1 MNARPVSGLAL
12 ICVSAVVVAAGAQ
25 TDPHL
30 PLVNGTT
37 IPRDGTYLADRTEFV
52 LDHSGDQVRLR
63 FSDSDEVF
71 YLSTEAAPLGVRVL
85 KYDTGTEALRVAGWG
100 GVTLYTPDHP
110 SGIPAEYTDVV
121 HNVDPPPVT
130 AKDARLFA
138 AGLAKELS
146 ARTDFAVGF
155 AADWDEL
162 SRSGA
167 ARLLACDA
175 MRDATYALEQSASG
189 AKRNAISDDLHV
201 VHVIEG
207 KRASAS
213 VRRGVLTVTIDPKAG
228 PAARP
233 SSLAIGRALASA
245 F

>member
-1 MNARPVSGLAL
+1 MNARPVSGLTL
-12 ICVSAVVVAAGAQ
+12 ICFAGALVAAEAQ

-30 PLVNGTT
+30 PLVNGAA

-52 LDHSGDQVRLR
+52 LDHVGDQVRLR
-63 FSDSDEVF
+63 FTGSDEVF
-71 YLSTEAAPLGVRVL
+71 YLTTEAAPLGVRVL
-85 KYDTGTEALRVAGWG
+85 KYDTGAEALRVAGWG
-100 GVTLYTPDHP
+100 GVTLYTPDQP

-121 HNVDPPPVT
+121 HNVDPLPVT
-130 AKDARLFA
+130 AKDAKLFA
-138 AGLAKELS
+138 AGLARELS

-162 SRSGA
+162 SRSGT

-175 MRDATYALEQSASG
+175 MRDATYALEQSVNTT
-189 AKRNAISDDLHV
+189 KRNAISDDLHV
-201 VHVIEG
+201 VHVVEG
-207 KRASAS
+207 KSASAS

-233 SSLAIGRALASA
+233 SSLAIARALASA